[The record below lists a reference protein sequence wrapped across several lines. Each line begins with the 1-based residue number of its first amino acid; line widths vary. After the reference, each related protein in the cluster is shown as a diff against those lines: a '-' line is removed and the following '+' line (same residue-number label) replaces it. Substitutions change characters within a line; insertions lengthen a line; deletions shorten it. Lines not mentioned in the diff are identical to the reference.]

1 MTATLKNLKTQ
12 LSSSVP
18 LHGPSSCISR
28 PSVEHAC
35 VYVCVCVCAMEW
47 PMDDKVI
54 RLQQTSLLPLHTMHI
69 TKGVAIVI
77 K

>member
-1 MTATLKNLKTQ
+1 M
-12 LSSSVP
+12 VP
-18 LHGPSSCISR
+18 A
-28 PSVEHAC
+28 HAFLGHLLNMHVC
-35 VYVCVCVCAMEW
+35 MCVCVCDMEW